1 MSSTNFNVGVAAESK
16 PSSRVLKPP
25 GGGHSDIFG
34 SSDVRQNPP
43 RPKNNQQNSSNMNAV
58 MGTMDPNETSDGGK
72 RGGSGAAA
80 PSAGGDSTATQNGA
94 SASSNGGGA
103 SFGGT
108 EPSKPS
114 SAASDRARVPP
125 GGHSQGFW

>member
-1 MSSTNFNVGVAAESK
+1 MSSTQFNVGVSGEAK

-34 SSDVRQNPP
+34 SSDVRHNPP

-58 MGTMDPNETSDGGK
+58 MGTVDPNETLDSSK
-72 RGGSGAAA
+72 REPASFA
-80 PSAGGDSTATQNGA
+80 PSSGDA
-94 SASSNGGGA
+94 SPPSGPQNGGG
-103 SFGGT
+103 SPNGGAD
-108 EPSKPS
+108 SKTVG
-114 SAASDRARVPP
+114 SDGQRARVPP

>member
-34 SSDVRQNPP
+34 ATDVRQNPP

-58 MGTMDPNETSDGGK
+58 MGTMDPNESLDTGK
-72 RGGSGAAA
+72 RST
-80 PSAGGDSTATQNGA
+80 AGGDSASSPVAQNGSSA
-94 SASSNGGGA
+94 AAVASSNGV
-103 SFGGT
+103 SFGGG
-108 EPSKPS
+108 EANKPS
-114 SAASDRARVPP
+114 SASSERARVPP

>member
-58 MGTMDPNETSDGGK
+58 MGTMDPNETLDAGK
-72 RGGSGAAA
+72 RSGGGSVTAAA
-80 PSAGGDSTATQNGA
+80 PPADSTATQNGA
-94 SASSNGGGA
+94 SSSSNGGA
-103 SFGGT
+103 ESN
-108 EPSKPS
+108 KPS
-114 SAASDRARVPP
+114 SATNDRPRVPP

>member
-1 MSSTNFNVGVAAESK
+1 MSTSFNVGVGGDAK

-34 SSDVRQNPP
+34 SSDVRHNPP

-58 MGTMDPNETSDGGK
+58 MGTVDPNETFESSKGG
-72 RGGSGAAA
+72 GGA
-80 PSAGGDSTATQNGA
+80 PSSDD
-94 SASSNGGGA
+94 ASSSPSIPQNGGGLPN
-103 SFGGT
+103 GGA
-108 EPSKPS
+108 ENK
-114 SAASDRARVPP
+114 AAGSDVQRARVPP

>member
-34 SSDVRQNPP
+34 GSEVRQNPP

-58 MGTMDPNETSDGGK
+58 MGTMDPNETLDTGK
-72 RGGSGAAA
+72 RTGA
-80 PSAGGDSTATQNGA
+80 PSSTGGDSPSTPAQNGA
-94 SASSNGGGA
+94 SAASSNGASLGGGA
-103 SFGGT
+103 DSN
-108 EPSKPS
+108 KPG
-114 SAASDRARVPP
+114 SASNERARVPP

>member
-1 MSSTNFNVGVAAESK
+1 MSSNFNVGVAAESK

-58 MGTMDPNETSDGGK
+58 MGTMDPNESPDSGK
-72 RGGSGAAA
+72 RGG
-80 PSAGGDSTATQNGA
+80 GDSGSSTPSQNGPA
-94 SASSNGGGA
+94 MASSNGGGGA
-103 SFGGT
+103 SSEGNKQ
-108 EPSKPS
+108 SA
-114 SAASDRARVPP
+114 SAASSERGRVPP

>member
-34 SSDVRQNPP
+34 ATDVRQNPP

-58 MGTMDPNETSDGGK
+58 MGTMDPNETLDTTK
-72 RGGSGAAA
+72 RTT
-80 PSAGGDSTATQNGA
+80 AGGDSAASSPAAAQNGSSSSNGA
-94 SASSNGGGA
+94 SSGGEA
-103 SFGGT
+103 NKSA
-108 EPSKPS
+108 
-114 SAASDRARVPP
+114 SAASERARVPP